1 MRRQCRVWAPA
12 SPRTVWWRYLRR
24 LAWPLGTLA
33 MPCLGG
39 TWGQAW
45 WETGCSSPTYSWWSP
60 SSWCLPAGQPTP
72 QGGIC
77 AQPWLPSPSSSCS
90 ANMHALLFL
99 NGSCLLFLMLII
111 TLPPLCAGWINGLN
125 FFGKVFFVNTAIG
138 LMFPFFLGLSN
149 VLLSFECFC
158 PLTLSAQDK
167 IDNFPGLRCDQRW
180 RGAAKHR
187 LSG

>member
-1 MRRQCRVWAPA
+1 MTCWVKCYNYKLFVISLNVSNASLCNLTLIELNWFLKLFVETPSSKWPATNARRQCRVWAPA

-77 AQPWLPSPSSSCS
+77 AQPWLPSPHPPPPQIC
-90 ANMHALLFL
+90 MLF
-99 NGSCLLFLMLII
+99 
-111 TLPPLCAGWINGLN
+111 
-125 FFGKVFFVNTAIG
+125 FF
-138 LMFPFFLGLSN
+138 
-149 VLLSFECFC
+149 
-158 PLTLSAQDK
+158 
-167 IDNFPGLRCDQRW
+167 
-180 RGAAKHR
+180 
-187 LSG
+187 